1 MHEASLMSHLIQTI
15 EAIAQEQ
22 NATKILAVKV
32 RLGALSHFSPE
43 HFTYHFVIASQ
54 HTLMESARLEI
65 ETSDDLTDPIAQ
77 DVVLESLDMEIN
89 EALQS

>member
-32 RLGALSHFSPE
+32 RLGALSHLSPE
-43 HFTYHFVIASQ
+43 HFTHHFVIASQ
-54 HTLMESARLEI
+54 HTLMEGARLEI

-89 EALQS
+89 QVLQS